1 MHNNRIYRG
10 FLGNELLDP
19 LRMYLNKIG
28 NVQLLSSRS
37 VFRTQN
43 CLFHVSCRRSTNST
57 DHYLT
62 LEIDKNA
69 TRQQIKQSYY
79 KLSKQYHPDVNK
91 DSDSE
96 EKFKSL
102 QAAYHILGDAERKKD
117 YDRSLRPGNYKPG
130 AYAGGGGGGG
140 SGNPFQGKKLISLM
154 VKVTLVFLVIII
166 DVVTRYTA
174 KRNKNNKFKLDPKI

>member
-1 MHNNRIYRG
+1 MHNNRINRG
-10 FLGNELLDP
+10 ILGNERLDL
-19 LRMYLNKIG
+19 LRMYLIKIG
-28 NVQLLSSRS
+28 NVQILSSRS
-37 VFRTQN
+37 VFRKQN
-43 CLFHVSCRRSTNST
+43 CLFHVSFRRSTNSS

-62 LEIDKNA
+62 LGIDKNA

-91 DSDSE
+91 DSGSE

-102 QAAYHILGDAERKKD
+102 QAAYHILGDADRKKD

-130 AYAGGGGGGG
+130 AYTGGGGSSG
-140 SGNPFQGKKLISLM
+140 SGNPFQGKKLISLT
-154 VKVTLVFLVIII
+154 VKITLVFLVIMI
-166 DVVTRYTA
+166 DIVTRYTA